1 MNFALHIKTPLIEQF
16 NKMSKSNTLY
26 RVNVTK
32 DELWNTYLNSFPQG
46 SNEIYK
52 TRTYHDCNCCKS
64 FIRSMGNVVSI
75 TDQGKIES
83 IWDISSPDP
92 NNINQELNMDFKDTD
107 MQAIGKNV
115 IQSNEELLDPESQ
128 FYSVNYGIKEGVTPE
143 YRKGRVTGH
152 EAFHNFGLKHNRKN
166 NSYESKGIMSKHVK
180 FIEISKG
187 NTEEMVKKNIKNITL
202 EK

>member
-92 NNINQELNMDFKDTD
+92 NYQVVADTLSELVKG
-107 MQAIGKNV
+107 QKISNV
-115 IQSNEELLDPESQ
+115 FYSAERQTADIRNLSQEELQKQIDEL
-128 FYSVNYGIKEGVTPE
+128 G
-143 YRKGRVTGH
+143 
-152 EAFHNFGLKHNRKN
+152 
-166 NSYESKGIMSKHVK
+166 
-180 FIEISKG
+180 
-187 NTEEMVKKNIKNITL
+187 
-202 EK
+202 